1 MGRPSSHRIAR
12 GSALVVSIILI
23 GVLTVIGVAAV
34 SLSTQERANAA
45 SQGRVDAIY
54 ACANAAIAKLWSEI
68 AARGTGLAGSTA
80 TVTSIRLPDGTVL
93 TAPAHYDT
101 FAGGPTPQ
109 VGAGV
114 RSSLSYGQQKKEDNL
129 SNAMRP
135 TVPVGQAQ
143 ILNAHCKDPN
153 GRELE
158 VEVVFRFA
166 L

>member
-1 MGRPSSHRIAR
+1 MARRSPRRIAR

-45 SQGRVDAIY
+45 AQSRVDAVY
-54 ACANAAIAKLWSEI
+54 ACANAAISKLWSEI
-68 AARGTGLAGSTA
+68 AVKGTGFAGSTA

-101 FAGGPTPQ
+101 FAAGSAS
-109 VGAGV
+109 VGSGV
-114 RSSLSYGQQKKEDNL
+114 RSTLSYGSQQKESNL
-129 SNAMRP
+129 SNTMRE

-143 ILNAHCKDPN
+143 ILNAHCKDPS